1 MPSYYTC
8 FFHPQEIREENDL
21 QDKCQTCGREFGFPL
36 ATLPE
41 AVGDRFVVKKALGRG
56 FYGATY
62 LVESGNLGVK
72 DVLKIVP
79 KGVYEYFGKDF
90 AEECRL
96 HKEVA
101 EETEH
106 VVGIR
111 DMFDETVYFDGEPLE
126 CHVSILEYV
135 PGISL
140 SEFIQD
146 DDAFQARAVAQISI
160 DLLRLLQELEA
171 KQQYH
176 NDLHDDNIRIKQ
188 LGPASRRADAI
199 DESIRAVAIDLGSLS
214 NASRSD
220 PESLRLGDLHE
231 VAKHLLTL
239 SERLLRDPDNTAD
252 LEYRLAHVIREIG
265 LMLAPDS
272 LQSSAR
278 ISLRDCEQW
287 LIEESA
293 SSISPWKP
301 PGKLRRFNDAFNAQT
316 MHSWF
321 VPRLLVDPDDEWL
334 TSVSTPMPTVI
345 SGIRGCGKTMLLRAL
360 QFHARASEDEGG
372 PDAIRARL
380 MEDGYV
386 GLYVSCNRLLDAP
399 GGPQDQVVHEPYA
412 RLFIAYAREAIQAAR
427 HLKEISRTAIR
438 VDYHRLIGQVVA
450 DHVDGAEGL
459 GELTSESSLERAL
472 QLQLVS
478 LARGERKH
486 TLKANPAIAFPQL
499 AEAIRRCSPIWDK
512 AVVLYLLDD
521 VSTRHL
527 NEASIEQL
535 LSSLLFKDETCAFKL
550 TTEAQVLELLLSP
563 GLIEKLQI
571 NRDVDLFDLGGE
583 VNDRLRDK
591 AGRKFIGDILA
602 RRANQLESHPEASPA
617 ELLGNATL
625 ASIATVIADPKDPTK
640 RDRQGVY
647 HGVGALQAACVGDIG
662 DAISLYEL
670 IYRSWDRD
678 GRRSVPISSRL
689 QSGAYQD
696 YSIRSLYHL
705 NRRDN
710 WLRQIALAF
719 ARASNKLLVQS
730 HRKME
735 SRGKGRLR
743 QYTTMHVDLEDA
755 KPETFE
761 RLRELIDAGVFVF
774 DKGPMSPR
782 TKTQDDDPVSQF
794 ILTYRK
800 LFGLSNYIGLSER
813 DRFELDAAD
822 LEAWFEEP
830 ANDSLLTRKL
840 GGAPWQVGISEESNA
855 GAGDVE
861 PPDTVAL
868 DEPGPIAERLFDV
881 IESPPLSKSNEVEVN
896 PERDLNVAFLES
908 RVAKTRRIEAGEL
921 KEHNIGTAIA
931 ALGFEERT
939 KESAARLFAAASP
952 LRAVLFEFKE
962 PGYGREIRKSAEAS
976 ATSVDVVPYGSESH
990 LEFELPSGPLMVD
1003 VTGMPKSLMFGLVR
1017 RALLQDGEVFVTHT
1031 KALEHYPLD
1040 DEIAALKQQFGD
1052 EPKDAFGLLEAA
1064 DDQVFSGDGKGPYSH
1079 RALLPGNSDAARR
1092 RLLCAGASAKHQR
1105 LLSLLDVRSYDH
1117 LEILVP
1123 DGSSYRSWL
1132 ARQTAA
1138 VASQETNNTAEI
1150 DSVDGDDL
1158 DTLMR
1163 IVASRY
1169 RVWYGAGG
1177 FDVEIGLTGSKTQ
1190 AIAFAALSA
1199 TLKIAQCWYVEP
1211 TGFDPDRFSSG
1222 VGETRYFHL
1231 KLPPAPSKLVRR

>member
-1 MPSYYTC
+1 VPSYYTC
-8 FFHPQEIREENDL
+8 FFHPQETRDESQLDDL
-21 QDKCQTCGREFGFPL
+21 CPICQRPYRFPL
-36 ATLPE
+36 AQPPAE
-41 AVGDRFVVKKALGRG
+41 IAGRFKVEKALGRG

-62 LVESGNLGVK
+62 LVESGSLGVN
-72 DVLKIVP
+72 DVLKVVP
-79 KGVYEYFGKDF
+79 KPVYALFGKDF
-90 AEECRL
+90 AAECRL

-111 DMFDETVYFDGEPLE
+111 DMFEEVIVFDGEPLE
-126 CHVSILEYV
+126 CFVAVLEYV

-140 SEFIQD
+140 AEFISD
-146 DDAFQARAVAQISI
+146 EEVFQARSVAQIAI

-176 NDLHDDNIRIKQ
+176 NDLHDDNIRIRQ

-231 VAKHLLTL
+231 VAKHLLTF
-239 SERLLRDPDNTAD
+239 SERLLRDPDNTVD

-287 LIEESA
+287 LIEESS

-334 TSVSTPMPTVI
+334 SSVSTPMPTVI

-372 PDAIRARL
+372 VDAVKGRL
-380 MEDGYV
+380 QADNYV

-399 GGPQDQVVHEPYA
+399 GGPQEQIVHEPYA
-412 RLFIAYAREAIQAAR
+412 RLFIAYAREALQAAR
-427 HLKEISRTAIR
+427 HLREIDRASIRT
-438 VDYHRLIGQVVA
+438 DYYRQIGQVVA
-450 DHVDGAEGL
+450 DHVEGAGHL
-459 GELTSESSLERAL
+459 GTSISETSLERAL

-478 LARGERKH
+478 LAKGENVH

-499 AEAIRRCSPIWDK
+499 AEAIRRCSPIWSK
-512 AVVLYLLDD
+512 AVVLFLLDD

-563 GLIEKLQI
+563 GLIEKLQL
-571 NRDVDLFDLGGE
+571 NRDVLLFDLGGE

-591 AGRKFIGDILA
+591 AGRKFITDILT
-602 RRANQLESHPEASPA
+602 RRANQLESHPDVSPE
-617 ELLGNATL
+617 ELLGSATL
-625 ASIATVIADPKDPTK
+625 ISIATAIATPRDPST
-640 RDRQGVY
+640 RDRQGIY
-647 HGVGALQAACVGDIG
+647 HGIRALQAACVGDIG

-678 GRRSVPISSRL
+678 GRKGVPVSSRL

-710 WLRQIALAF
+710 WLRQIALSF
-719 ARASNKLLVQS
+719 ARASNRLLVHSQ
-730 HRKME
+730 RKMAQ
-735 SRGKGRLR
+735 RGKGRLR
-743 QYTTMHVDLEDA
+743 QYATMHVDLEGAD
-755 KPETFE
+755 PETFE

-782 TKTQDDDPVSQF
+782 TKSQDHDPVSQF

-800 LFGLSNYIGLSER
+800 LFGLSNYMGLSEK
-813 DRFELDAAD
+813 DRFELNAAD
-822 LEAWFEEP
+822 LAAWFASPEDE
-830 ANDSLLTRKL
+830 SLLTRKL
-840 GGAPWQVGISEESNA
+840 GGAPWQSGVSEESEVQESDDA
-855 GAGDVE
+855 TQEDESVVG
-861 PPDTVAL
+861 VA
-868 DEPGPIAERLFDV
+868 ETLFDV
-881 IESPPLSKSNEVEVN
+881 IEI
-896 PERDLNVAFLES
+896 PEIPGKTVSDFDLEDELDAAFLENRVS
-908 RVAKTRRIEAGEL
+908 RSRQLSGEEL
-921 KEHNIGTAIA
+921 STTNVKAVLVG
-931 ALGFEERT
+931 LGFEERT
-939 KESAARLFAAASP
+939 KTSAERVFAVTRP
-952 LRAVLFEFKE
+952 DQAVLVEFRE
-962 PGYGREIRKSAEAS
+962 PGYAGDIRSYAEAAAAAVS
-976 ATSVDVVPYGSESH
+976 CRSYGSTSH
-990 LEFELPSGPLMVD
+990 LDLELPEGPLLVD
-1003 VTGMPKSLMFGLVR
+1003 VTGMPKSLIFGLVR
-1017 RALLQDGEVFVTHT
+1017 RALHRDGEVFVAHT
-1031 KALEHYPLD
+1031 QAREHYPLNS
-1040 DEIAALKQQFGD
+1040 EIAELRDKFGD
-1052 EPKDAFGLLEAA
+1052 RPKDAFGLLEAA
-1064 DDQVFSGDGKGPYSH
+1064 DTQVFSGDGSGPYSH
-1079 RALLPGNSDAARR
+1079 RALLAGNSDAARR

-1123 DGSSYRSWL
+1123 DGPSPRSWL

-1150 DSVDGDDL
+1150 DAVDGDDL
-1158 DTLMR
+1158 STLLSL
-1163 IVASRY
+1163 IASRY
-1169 RVWYGAGG
+1169 RGWYGAGG
-1177 FDVEIGLTGSKTQ
+1177 FDIEVGLTGSKTQ
-1190 AIAFAALSA
+1190 AVAFAALSA

-1211 TGFDPDRFSSG
+1211 KGFDPKRFSSG

-1231 KLPPAPSKLVRR
+1231 TLPPTPELAS